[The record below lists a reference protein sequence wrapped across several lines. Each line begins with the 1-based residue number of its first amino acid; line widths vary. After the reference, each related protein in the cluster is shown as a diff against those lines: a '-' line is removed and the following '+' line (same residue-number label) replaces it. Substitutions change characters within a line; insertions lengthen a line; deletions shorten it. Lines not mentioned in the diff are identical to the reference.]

1 MHLLEPMSELKE
13 TIKAKPILKQLTKDK
28 VISEITTGAS
38 KNVLKA
44 IMDNPKF
51 AAGNKRRSEAN
62 KSSNSVDL
70 NPLSKPSSKISI
82 NKDPL
87 KKDDVLAKDPKL
99 LSSPTPKPKKE
110 LPPPPRVELGVILK
124 VEVAKRPADQRPTAL
139 EAAYTLE
146 EML

>member
-1 MHLLEPMSELKE
+1 MSELKE
-13 TIKAKPILKQLTKDK
+13 TVKAKPILKQMTKDK

-44 IMDNPKF
+44 IMDNPKL
-51 AAGNKRRSEAN
+51 AMANKRRTEAN

-70 NPLSKPSSKISI
+70 NPLNKPSASKISLAS
-82 NKDPL
+82 KDPL
-87 KKDDVLAKDPKL
+87 KKDDVLAKKE
-99 LSSPTPKPKKE
+99 SATPKPKKE
-110 LPPPPRVELGVILK
+110 LPPPPRVELGVVLK
-124 VEVAKRPADQRPTAL
+124 VEVAKRPADQRPAAL